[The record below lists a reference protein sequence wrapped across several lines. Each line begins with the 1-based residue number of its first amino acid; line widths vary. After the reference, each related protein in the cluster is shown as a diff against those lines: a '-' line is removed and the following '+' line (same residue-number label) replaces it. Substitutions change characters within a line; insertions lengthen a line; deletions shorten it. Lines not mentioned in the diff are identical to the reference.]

1 MQDIVFHIHT
11 FGCQMNVNDSGWL
24 ARMLMARGFR
34 NGGLAEADIVILNTC
49 SVREKPE
56 LKVRSALGRIRQ
68 ETAGREVLVCV
79 SGCVAQQL
87 GEKLFGY
94 SPQVRL
100 VAGTDGIASIP
111 GALEDLLDH
120 PGRRLCLT
128 GFTDRYEER
137 PDALEARVA
146 PSCFVN
152 IMQGCDNFCT
162 YCIVPYTRGRQKS
175 RAHGAVLGECRE
187 LVARGASEITLLGQN
202 VNAYGKD
209 RTGDGTSFAALLRQ
223 TAAISGLRRLRYVTP
238 HPKDMTGEDVALF
251 GELASLCP
259 RLHLPVQAGSDR
271 VLKRMNRRYTSA
283 DFLALVSR
291 LRQACPG
298 IALSTDLIVGFP
310 GETEEDFQATLSL
323 VRQSGFMASYSFCY
337 SDRPGARASLFP
349 DKVPAEEAQDRL
361 LRLQALQEELGEAWY
376 RSRVGDSCELLMER
390 PSPRQDDGDGPVSWQ
405 GRDPWGAPVHV
416 ALPGDRDWQG
426 AFVKVR
432 ITDARKHS
440 LLGEAAGV

>member
-1 MQDIVFHIHT
+1 M
-11 FGCQMNVNDSGWL
+11 C
-24 ARMLMARGFR
+24 
-34 NGGLAEADIVILNTC
+34 
-49 SVREKPE
+49 
-56 LKVRSALGRIRQ
+56 
-68 ETAGREVLVCV
+68 VC
-79 SGCVAQQL
+79 GCVAQQL
-87 GEKLFGY
+87 GEKLFGC

-111 GALEDLLDH
+111 GALEELLDH
-120 PGRRLCLT
+120 PERRLCLT
-128 GFTDRYEER
+128 DFTVRYEER
-137 PDALEARVA
+137 PDALGARVA

-175 RAHGAVLGECRE
+175 RAHGAVLEECRA
-187 LVARGASEITLLGQN
+187 LLARGASEITLLGQN

-209 RTGDGTSFAALLRQ
+209 KTGDGTSFASLLRQ
-223 TAAISGLRRLRYVTP
+223 AATLPGLRRLRYVTP
-238 HPKDMTGEDVALF
+238 HPKDMTEEDVALF
-251 GELASLCP
+251 GELGPLCP

-271 VLKRMNRRYTSA
+271 VLKRMNRRYASA
-283 DFLALVSR
+283 DFLDLTER
-291 LRQACPG
+291 LRRACPG

-349 DKVPAEEAQDRL
+349 DKVPAEEAQERL

-376 RSRVGDSCELLMER
+376 RSRVGGSCELLMER
-390 PSPRQDDGDGPVSWQ
+390 PSPRQDQDAPPSWQ

-416 ALPGDRDWQG
+416 ALPEGRDWTG
-426 AFVKVR
+426 AFVEVR
-432 ITDARKHS
+432 ITGAKKHS
-440 LLGEAAGV
+440 LLGEATGV